1 MLAEL
6 YAQVLGDAGYSTSVT
21 TVKNR
26 ELYEPSLEK
35 GEIDVVPEYAATLA
49 EFLNAK
55 VNGADKAQAEPVASG
70 DVEATVSALKQL
82 AEPLGLTVLPA
93 GKAVDQNAFAV
104 SKEFADKNSLKTLSD
119 LGKSKLK
126 VKIAAGDEC
135 EVRPFCAPGLKKTY
149 GIDVTGI
156 DPKGVGTPVSKQAV
170 RDGKVQLVLTTTT
183 DAVLDG
189 LVFLEDDKKLQ
200 NADNVLP
207 VLNAQDAGDP
217 EIANALG
224 RITAALTTE
233 DLAEL
238 NRKVDAERGQAG
250 RCGQGVSGVEEPD
263 QEVAS
268 IREVREIL
276 ASPEISATRRSL
288 RTRKRVRAEW
298 LRRALGGREVT
309 GGEQIPGRLPKWP
322 AHTVNFR
329 PCHVDATAIRRLSTE
344 SCRPPWW
351 RVCRSSVPPAPGCWP
366 NPWPCAAW
374 WPPWRPPPS
383 PARI

>member
-1 MLAEL
+1 MSRTSRIAGAVIGMVALAGSLAACGGDSLEKEKSGSGSSAAGDGKKGTLVVGSASFTESKVLAEL
-6 YAQVLGDAGYSTSVT
+6 YAQILGDAGYSTSVT

-26 ELYEPSLEK
+26 ELYEPSVEK

-104 SKEFADKNSLKTLSD
+104 SKEFAEKNSLKTLSD

-207 VLNAQDAGDP
+207 VLNTKDAGDP
-217 EIANALG
+217 EIADALG
-224 RITAALTTE
+224 KITAALTTE

-238 NRKVDAERGQAG
+238 NRKVDAERAK
-250 RCGQGVSGVEEPD
+250 PAD
-263 QEVAS
+263 VAK
-268 IREVREIL
+268 EYL
-276 ASPEISATRRSL
+276 
-288 RTRKRVRAEW
+288 
-298 LRRALGGREVT
+298 
-309 GGEQIPGRLPKWP
+309 
-322 AHTVNFR
+322 
-329 PCHVDATAIRRLSTE
+329 E
-344 SCRPPWW
+344 SK
-351 RVCRSSVPPAPGCWP
+351 
-366 NPWPCAAW
+366 NL
-374 WPPWRPPPS
+374 
-383 PARI
+383 IKK

>member
-1 MLAEL
+1 MSRTSRIAGAVVGMVALAGSLAACGGDSLEKEKGGSGSSAGDGKKGSLVVGSASFTESKVLAEL
-6 YAQVLGDAGYSTSVT
+6 YAQILGDAGYTTSIT

-35 GEIDVVPEYAATLA
+35 GEIDVVPEYAATIA

-55 VNGADKAQAEPVASG
+55 VNGAKAAQSKPVASG
-70 DVEATVSALKQL
+70 DAAATVAALEKL
-82 AEPLGLTVLPA
+82 AGPLGLKVLPP

-104 SKEFADKNSLKTLSD
+104 SKEFAEKNSLKTLSD
-119 LGKSKLK
+119 LGKSKIK

-156 DPKGVGTPVSKQAV
+156 DPKGVGTPQSKQAV

-207 VLNAQDAGDP
+207 VLHAKDAGAP
-217 EIANALG
+217 EIADALG
-224 RITAALTTE
+224 KLTSALTTE

-238 NRKVDAERGQAG
+238 NRKVDAERAK
-250 RCGQGVSGVEEPD
+250 PAD
-263 QEVAS
+263 VAK
-268 IREVREIL
+268 EYL
-276 ASPEISATRRSL
+276 
-288 RTRKRVRAEW
+288 
-298 LRRALGGREVT
+298 
-309 GGEQIPGRLPKWP
+309 
-322 AHTVNFR
+322 
-329 PCHVDATAIRRLSTE
+329 E
-344 SCRPPWW
+344 SK
-351 RVCRSSVPPAPGCWP
+351 GL
-366 NPWPCAAW
+366 
-374 WPPWRPPPS
+374 
-383 PARI
+383 IKK

>member
-1 MLAEL
+1 MSRTSRIAGAVIGMVALTGSLAACGGDSLEQEKGGSGSSGGDGKKGALVVGSASFTESKVLAEL

-35 GEIDVVPEYAATLA
+35 GEIDVVPEYAATIA

-55 VNGADKAQAEPVASG
+55 VNGADKARSEPVASP
-70 DVEATVSALKQL
+70 DAEATVAKLKRL

-104 SKEFADKNSLKTLSD
+104 SEEFAEKNNLKTLSD

-135 EVRPFCAPGLKKTY
+135 EERPFCAPGLKDTY

-156 DPKGVGTPVSKQAV
+156 DPKGVGTPQSKQAV
-170 RDGKVQLVLTTTT
+170 RDGKVELVLTTTT

-200 NADNVLP
+200 NADNILP
-207 VLNAQDAGDP
+207 VVNTKDAGAP
-217 EIANALG
+217 EISDALG
-224 RITAALTTE
+224 KLTAALTTE

-238 NRKVDAERGQAG
+238 NRKVDAERAK
-250 RCGQGVSGVEEPD
+250 PAD
-263 QEVAS
+263 VAK
-268 IREVREIL
+268 EYL
-276 ASPEISATRRSL
+276 
-288 RTRKRVRAEW
+288 
-298 LRRALGGREVT
+298 
-309 GGEQIPGRLPKWP
+309 
-322 AHTVNFR
+322 
-329 PCHVDATAIRRLSTE
+329 E
-344 SCRPPWW
+344 SKNLI
-351 RVCRSSVPPAPGCWP
+351 GK
-366 NPWPCAAW
+366 
-374 WPPWRPPPS
+374 
-383 PARI
+383 

>member
-1 MLAEL
+1 MSRTSRIAGAVIGMVALAGSLAACGGDSLEQEKSGSGSSAGGDGKKGTLVVGSASFTESKVLAEL
-6 YAQVLGDAGYSTSVT
+6 YAQILDDAGYSTSVT

-26 ELYEPSLEK
+26 ELYEPSVEK

-55 VNGADKAQAEPVASG
+55 VNGADKAQEKPVASG
-70 DVEATVSALKQL
+70 DVDATVAALKKL
-82 AEPLGLTVLPA
+82 ATPLGLTVLPP

-170 RDGKVQLVLTTTT
+170 RDGKVELVLTTTT

-207 VLNAQDAGDP
+207 VLNTKDAGDP
-217 EIANALG
+217 EIADALG
-224 RITAALTTE
+224 KITAALTTE

-238 NRKVDAERGQAG
+238 NRKVDAERAK
-250 RCGQGVSGVEEPD
+250 PAD
-263 QEVAS
+263 VAK
-268 IREVREIL
+268 EYL
-276 ASPEISATRRSL
+276 
-288 RTRKRVRAEW
+288 
-298 LRRALGGREVT
+298 
-309 GGEQIPGRLPKWP
+309 
-322 AHTVNFR
+322 
-329 PCHVDATAIRRLSTE
+329 E
-344 SCRPPWW
+344 SK
-351 RVCRSSVPPAPGCWP
+351 
-366 NPWPCAAW
+366 NL
-374 WPPWRPPPS
+374 
-383 PARI
+383 IKK

>member
-1 MLAEL
+1 MSRTSRIAGAVIGIVALTGSLAACGGDSLENEKGGGSGSSGGDSKKGSLVVGSAAFTESKVLAEL
-6 YAQVLGDAGYSTSVT
+6 YAQILGDAGYSTSIT

-35 GEIDVVPEYAATLA
+35 GEIDVVPEYAATIT

-55 VNGADKAQAEPVASG
+55 VNGAEKAQNAPLASG
-70 DVEATVSALKQL
+70 DAAATVAALEKL
-82 AEPLGLTVLPA
+82 AEPLGLKVLPA

-104 SKEFADKNSLKTLSD
+104 SKEFAEKNKLKTLSD

-156 DPKGVGTPVSKQAV
+156 DPKGVGTPQSKQAV
-170 RDGKVQLVLTTTT
+170 RDGKVELVLTTTT

-207 VLNAQDAGDP
+207 VLNAKDAGAP
-217 EIANALG
+217 EIAAALG
-224 RITAALTTE
+224 KLTDALTTE

-238 NRKVDAERGQAG
+238 NRKVDAERAK
-250 RCGQGVSGVEEPD
+250 PTD
-263 QEVAS
+263 VAK
-268 IREVREIL
+268 EYL
-276 ASPEISATRRSL
+276 
-288 RTRKRVRAEW
+288 
-298 LRRALGGREVT
+298 
-309 GGEQIPGRLPKWP
+309 
-322 AHTVNFR
+322 
-329 PCHVDATAIRRLSTE
+329 E
-344 SCRPPWW
+344 SK
-351 RVCRSSVPPAPGCWP
+351 GLLKK
-366 NPWPCAAW
+366 
-374 WPPWRPPPS
+374 
-383 PARI
+383 

>member
-1 MLAEL
+1 MSRTSRIAGAVIGIVALTGSLAACGGDSLEQEKGGGSGSSGGDSKKGSLVVGSAAFTESKVLAEL
-6 YAQVLGDAGYSTSVT
+6 YAQILGDAGYSTSIT

-35 GEIDVVPEYAATLA
+35 GEIDVVPEYAATIT

-55 VNGADKAQAEPVASG
+55 VNGAEKAQNAPLASG
-70 DVEATVSALKQL
+70 DAAATVAALEKL
-82 AEPLGLTVLPA
+82 AEPLGLKVLPA

-104 SKEFADKNSLKTLSD
+104 SKEFAEKNKLKTLSD

-156 DPKGVGTPVSKQAV
+156 DPKGVGTPQSKQAV
-170 RDGKVQLVLTTTT
+170 RDGKVELVLTTTT

-207 VLNAQDAGDP
+207 VLNAKDAGAP
-217 EIANALG
+217 EIAAALG
-224 RITAALTTE
+224 KLTDTLTTE

-238 NRKVDAERGQAG
+238 NRKVDAERAK
-250 RCGQGVSGVEEPD
+250 PTD
-263 QEVAS
+263 VAK
-268 IREVREIL
+268 EYL
-276 ASPEISATRRSL
+276 
-288 RTRKRVRAEW
+288 
-298 LRRALGGREVT
+298 
-309 GGEQIPGRLPKWP
+309 
-322 AHTVNFR
+322 
-329 PCHVDATAIRRLSTE
+329 E
-344 SCRPPWW
+344 SKGL
-351 RVCRSSVPPAPGCWP
+351 VKK
-366 NPWPCAAW
+366 
-374 WPPWRPPPS
+374 
-383 PARI
+383 

>member
-1 MLAEL
+1 MSRTSRIAGAVIGMVALAGSLAACGGDSLEQEKGGSDSSVGDGKKGSLVVGSASFTESKVLAEL
-6 YAQVLGDAGYSTSVT
+6 YAQILGDAGYSTSVT

-26 ELYEPSLEK
+26 ELYEPSVEK

-55 VNGADKAQAEPVASG
+55 VNGADEAQAEPVASG

-104 SKEFADKNSLKTLSD
+104 SKEFAEKNSLKTLSD

-135 EVRPFCAPGLKKTY
+135 EVRPFCAPGLKKAY

-156 DPKGVGTPVSKQAV
+156 DPTGVGTPVSKQAV
-170 RDGKVQLVLTTTT
+170 RDGKAQLVLTTTT

-207 VLNAQDAGDP
+207 VLNTKDAGDP
-217 EIANALG
+217 EIADALG
-224 RITAALTTE
+224 KLTAALTTE

-238 NRKVDAERGQAG
+238 NRKVDAERAK
-250 RCGQGVSGVEEPD
+250 PAD
-263 QEVAS
+263 VAK
-268 IREVREIL
+268 EYL
-276 ASPEISATRRSL
+276 
-288 RTRKRVRAEW
+288 
-298 LRRALGGREVT
+298 
-309 GGEQIPGRLPKWP
+309 
-322 AHTVNFR
+322 
-329 PCHVDATAIRRLSTE
+329 E
-344 SCRPPWW
+344 SKDL
-351 RVCRSSVPPAPGCWP
+351 
-366 NPWPCAAW
+366 
-374 WPPWRPPPS
+374 
-383 PARI
+383 IKK